1 MTESEFNDRVDETLI
16 TLEDLLEEA
25 DSDLDVES
33 HGGMLTIVCENGSQ
47 VIFTRQ
53 PPVKQLWVAARNG
66 GFHFDFDES
75 LERWIRDTDK
85 APLAEVLNEIF
96 RLQADEDLSFP
107 F

>member
-16 TLEDLLEEA
+16 TLEDLLEDV

-53 PPVKQLWVAARNG
+53 PPVLQLWVAARNG
-66 GFHFDFDES
+66 GFHFDFDAS
-75 LERWIRDTDK
+75 LQRWIRDTDK
-85 APLAEVLNEIF
+85 APLADVLNEIF
-96 RLQADEDLSFP
+96 RLQAGEDLAFP

>member
-16 TLEDLLEEA
+16 TLEDLLEDV

-53 PPVKQLWVAARNG
+53 PPVLQLWVAARNG
-66 GFHFDFDES
+66 GFHFDFDTS
-75 LERWIRDTDK
+75 LQRWIRDTDK
-85 APLAEVLNEIF
+85 APLADVLNEIF
-96 RLQADEDLSFP
+96 RLQADEDLAFP

>member
-1 MTESEFNDRVDETLI
+1 MTESEFNDRVDETLV
-16 TLEDLLEEA
+16 TLEDLLDEV

-66 GFHFDFDES
+66 GHHFDFDES
-75 LERWIRDTDK
+75 LQRWIRDTDK
-85 APLAEVLNEIF
+85 ALLSDVLNEIF
-96 RLQADEDLSFP
+96 RTQADEDLTFP
-107 F
+107 L

>member
-1 MTESEFNDRVDETLI
+1 MTESEFNDRVDATLI
-16 TLEDLLEEA
+16 ALEDLLDDV

-53 PPVKQLWVAARNG
+53 PPVRQLWVAARNG
-66 GFHFDFDES
+66 GHHFDFDPAS
-75 LERWIRDTDK
+75 GRWLRDTDQ
-85 APLAEVLNEIF
+85 APLGDILAEIF
-96 RLQADEDLSFP
+96 SLQAGEDFDFP

>member
-16 TLEDLLEEA
+16 TLEDLLEDV
-25 DSDLDVES
+25 DSDLDIES

-66 GFHFDFDES
+66 GYHFDFDES

-85 APLAEVLNEIF
+85 APLADVLSEIF
-96 RLQADEDLSFP
+96 RLQADVDLTFP